1 MFTSPR
7 ARNAER
13 PLNWAT
19 EVKDGYGE
27 KSSEKRD
34 DKKRRPDSD
43 QVIREKPASRG
54 TETSAEVLVG
64 RSARADGV
72 ERRSTAAVLAKR
84 LLWAAAS
91 RDPPARQSRR
101 TRSHPPPQSVSEGIG
116 GARGLGNLVRPE
128 SHPEPRGFFP
138 GAVGRSG
145 GQAGDQILRSP
156 RSTPPSCPCRSG
168 SIGLFAPFH
177 RPSVPM

>member
-116 GARGLGNLVRPE
+116 RARGLGNFESALPE
-128 SHPEPRGFFP
+128 SHPEPRGFP
-138 GAVGRSG
+138 VHADTVIMITRVKGK
-145 GQAGDQILRSP
+145 IKWK
-156 RSTPPSCPCRSG
+156 
-168 SIGLFAPFH
+168 
-177 RPSVPM
+177 